1 MSIREG
7 SEISWRWGNGTATG
21 TVRAVHHTSVTRTI
35 KGSEITRHGS
45 DDDPAYEIEQ
55 DDGTKVLKLRSE
67 VDKV

>member
-21 TVRAVHHTSVTRTI
+21 TVRAVHRTSVTRTI
-35 KGSEITRHGS
+35 RGSEITRHGS
-45 DDDPAYEIEQ
+45 GDDPAYEIEQ